1 MVVMVL
7 EKVPV
12 GLRGQLTRWLL
23 ELKAG
28 VFVGKVSA
36 TVRDAL
42 WAKVCQEA
50 KGGGC
55 ILTYNTDNEQGFAL
69 KLYGNTTRLVED
81 FEGLALLRVPGG

>member
-7 EKVPV
+7 EKVPI
-12 GLRGQLTRWLL
+12 GLRGELTRWLL

-28 VFVGKVSA
+28 VFVGKVSGA
-36 TVRDAL
+36 VRDAL
-42 WAKVCQEA
+42 WDKVCKEA

-69 KLYGNTTRLVED
+69 KLYGATTRLVED
-81 FEGLALLRVPGG
+81 FEGLVLLRAPAG